1 MEKYIVA
8 FKYNGKLSLSED
20 EEQAVIE
27 APITLLPMLQQGA
40 FEFLSINHLFP
51 SERSQHTDYDPT
63 GSRTW
68 TIVEVKLLLT
78 DEEAKDTGA
87 LLQKVTDDLM
97 QQKLILERIDEEL
110 LSDEILEQAHLTSG
124 EQEELLEDNEVE
136 DIDTISQTIIT
147 FSHRDR
153 NRRYLVELKYN
164 DQLESVA
171 QKASDDH
178 IIKELVMLM
187 QGGDAIELGTHEL
200 THDDEID
207 NHFDE
212 DGSEDNTTLFHIRLM
227 INEFV
232 VDLNDSE
239 ALYYYI
245 LAQLSHC
252 QAEITFRYSA
262 GERPTLKTVIGIDL
276 HCDFQSLDL
285 DDSDDL
291 TQQL

>member
-8 FKYNGKLSLSED
+8 FKYNGLLSLSED

-27 APITLLPMLQQGA
+27 APITLLPMLQQGD

-51 SERSQHTDYDPT
+51 SERTEHSYYDPT

-78 DEEAKDTGA
+78 DEEANDTEA

-110 LSDEILEQAHLTSG
+110 LSDEILEQAHLIAG
-124 EQEELLEDNEVE
+124 EQEELLEDTEVE

-153 NRRYLVELKYN
+153 NRRYLVQLKYEG
-164 DQLESVA
+164 QLEAVE
-171 QKASDDH
+171 QNASDDH
-178 IIKELVMLM
+178 IIKELTMHM
-187 QGGDAIELGTHEL
+187 QSGDTVALVTYEL
-200 THDDEID
+200 THADEID
-207 NHFDE
+207 NHSDQ
-212 DGSEDNTTLFHIRLM
+212 DGSNENATYFEIRLLV
-227 INEFV
+227 NEFA
-232 VDLNDSE
+232 VDLHDLESV
-239 ALYYYI
+239 YYYI
-245 LAQLSHC
+245 IGQLSHC
-252 QAEITFRYSA
+252 NAEITHKYYC
-262 GERPTLKTVIGIDL
+262 GEAPLLKTVIGIDL
-276 HCDFQSLDL
+276 HCDFQSIEF